1 MIDSEADTA
10 EVLDKCFC
18 ATAGMMQVDVPVLGE
33 DKVCLCPRDGCTTSA
48 KDECGVEAWGLCS
61 RGWEKLRG
69 GAGRLL
75 VQEGGGSCPLS
86 LCNSWRTPT
95 VNFTESLPGFL
106 SPFPRL
112 SILWALSL
120 LLQSSC

>member
-61 RGWEKLRG
+61 RAWEKLRG

-86 LCNSWRTPT
+86 LCNSVENSHCEFYRISTRISEP
-95 VNFTESLPGFL
+95 FSQAEHSLG
-106 SPFPRL
+106 S
-112 SILWALSL
+112 
-120 LLQSSC
+120 